1 VVSESG
7 GGTKEPLP
15 SGLLVAEPLSW
26 CCVVSESGGGTK
38 ELLQPGL
45 LVAEPFSWKS
55 LATGDAL
62 LRIRTTGTQS
72 SLLSLPEGSVC
83 YDHCN
88 TVMTE
93 IVAANEV
100 TVMLLE
106 RLQSVV
112 ASVAGHLF

>member
-1 VVSESG
+1 MASESG

-15 SGLLVAEPLSW
+15 SGLLVAEP
-26 CCVVSESGGGTK
+26 
-38 ELLQPGL
+38 
-45 LVAEPFSWKS
+45 FSWKS
-55 LATGDAL
+55 LATGNAL

-93 IVAANEV
+93 IVAVNEL
-100 TVMLLE
+100 TLMLLE